1 MKRRIP
7 LIAVLFAAV
16 ALAVTPLVMAGPG
29 GHGAGSHGP
38 GFGPGGGMGMQGA
51 GMQGMGILGHLQ
63 RAKEELDLTDA
74 QVEQLQAIFAALQE
88 QNAPYRDQM
97 HEGMKGA
104 VTTLLANPND
114 IAGAQA
120 LLDQQA
126 ATERTM
132 KTNMLNATSKAL
144 LVLSAEQRAELGTMI
159 QNFAEHHGRRRG
171 R

>member
-7 LIAVLFAAV
+7 LIAVLFAAT

-29 GHGAGSHGP
+29 GRGAGAP
-38 GFGPGGGMGMQGA
+38 GFGPGGGPGMHGA
-51 GMQGMGILGHLQ
+51 GILGHLLH
-63 RAKEELDLTDA
+63 AKEELELTDQ
-74 QVEQLQAIFAALQE
+74 QVEQIHAIFTALQE
-88 QNAPYRDQM
+88 QNAPYREQM
-97 HEGMKGA
+97 HDGMKGA

-144 LVLSAEQRAELGTMI
+144 LVLTAEQRAELGTMI